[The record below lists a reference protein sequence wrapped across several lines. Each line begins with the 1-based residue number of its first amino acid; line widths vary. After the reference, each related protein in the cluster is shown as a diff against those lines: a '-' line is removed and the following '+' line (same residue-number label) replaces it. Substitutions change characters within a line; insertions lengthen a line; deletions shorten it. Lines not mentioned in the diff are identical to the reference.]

1 MFFSRNQKDC
11 PPSLL
16 VAVPVA
22 LEQALPLLVGV
33 VERYLA
39 AQRPRPLAD
48 VVELVEKTFVALD
61 LPSFPFPWIV
71 VEALWAARMAE
82 GVVAWKLVEW
92 VHQFPSLF
100 AVLAFPYSFAVVE
113 AFDFVVASFPCP
125 FEAAGAFVAVEAHGF
140 DIAAVAFVSPAD

>member
-1 MFFSRNQKDC
+1 MIFSRNQKDC

-82 GVVAWKLVEW
+82 GVVASPL
-92 VHQFPSLF
+92 HPFPSPF

>member
-11 PPSLL
+11 PPSLQ
-16 VAVPVA
+16 VAVPAV
-22 LEQALPLLVGV
+22 LEQALPLLVGA

-39 AQRPRPLAD
+39 AQRPRPLAA

-71 VEALWAARMAE
+71 VEVLWAARMAE
-82 GVVAWKLVEW
+82 GVVAS
-92 VHQFPSLF
+92 PF
-100 AVLAFPYSFAVVE
+100 AALAFPYSFAVVE

-140 DIAAVAFVSPAD
+140 DIAVAAFASPAD